1 MDFENYWKPTTHHG
15 GCKVDVAP
23 ELDFLCSEKLY
34 RESCVSLTSLAA
46 VCGVCENDGWVRV
59 ATATSPPPHL

>member
-1 MDFENYWKPTTHHG
+1 MPAWKPTTHHG

-34 RESCVSLTSLAA
+34 RESCVSLTALVA
-46 VCGVCENDGWVRV
+46 VRGVCENDGWAWV
-59 ATATSPPPHL
+59 ATATSPLPHL